1 MTMPDRQQAGPAAES
16 AAVPGGLPTVGQ
28 ILRGTD
34 AARQDAVLVRA
45 GNLTAEFVAGGL
57 RYVRVG
63 DIEVVR
69 RIAVAV
75 RDLAWNTLPPVLS
88 DVRIQQ
94 DAQKFQ
100 ITMTCRHE
108 AGDLRFVW
116 KGLIRGE
123 ANGSCSF
130 SMDGRASTSFLYR
143 RIGICVLHPPEQAA
157 GRSYAASLGGNEF
170 SGELPYL
177 VTPPG
182 PSAGVDVPLVPAF
195 DRLSISGREVMID
208 FSFTGDQFEIEDQRN
223 WTDDSFKSY
232 SRFPAV
238 GDAPERMAAGTQVR
252 QAVSISTAVRS
263 HRPSLRPVTQLVI
276 GEATGARMPDV
287 GLSHADQSPPP
298 VADAAGHLARMAPA
312 HLRVDVHLDAGA
324 WPDRLERAK
333 RQAETLGCPLEV
345 AVFLPEADP
354 SDFGRLAAALA
365 KTRVRRVLVYRAGAE
380 STPGADVATMR
391 KVLTGL
397 PPGTPFGGG
406 TDLYFAQLNR
416 TRPDVTMMD
425 AVAFPITPQVHAADE
440 ESIIESAGGVRA
452 VVRTAHSFC
461 AGRPV
466 LVSPIS
472 LRPRYNP
479 DAPDE
484 PAESA
489 AALPENVDPRQM
501 SMFGACWALVT
512 MKALAEERVSA
523 TTWLETLGPRGVIEN
538 EAVPPFASHFP
549 SRPDLVF
556 PLYHVLRDACELR
569 ERPLLEC
576 SSDKPLTCSAIAVR
590 RSDGVTVLA
599 ANLQPEP
606 VTADISLPGTEL
618 VTGVV
623 VRRLNTETAASAML
637 SPETYRTQARV
648 DQPHRGSK
656 LRLELLPYEYLRL
669 DYASTDEKDG

>member
-1 MTMPDRQQAGPAAES
+1 MTMPDRQQAVPTAES
-16 AAVPGGLPTVGQ
+16 ADAPGRLPTIGQ
-28 ILRGTD
+28 ILRGSD
-34 AARQDAVLVRA
+34 EARQDAVLVRA

-69 RIAVAV
+69 RIVVAV

-88 DVRIQQ
+88 DVRITQ

-100 ITMTCRHE
+100 ITLTCRHE
-108 AGDLRFVW
+108 ADDLDFVW

-123 ANGSCSF
+123 ADGSCSF
-130 SMDGRASTSFLYR
+130 SMDGRATTSFPYR
-143 RIGICVLHPPEQAA
+143 RIGICVLHPPEEVA
-157 GRSYAASLGGNEF
+157 GRSYVASLGGSQF

-177 VTPPG
+177 VAPPG

-195 DRLSISGREVMID
+195 DRLSIAGREVTID

-238 GDAPERMAAGTQVR
+238 GDAPERMAAGTRLQ
-252 QAVSISTAVRS
+252 QTVSISTTVRG
-263 HRPSLRPVTQLVI
+263 HRPSLRPVTQLVV
-276 GEATGARMPDV
+276 GEATGARMLDV

-298 VADAAGHLARMAPA
+298 TADAAGHLARMAPA
-312 HLRVDVHLDAGA
+312 HLRVDLHLDAGG
-324 WPDRLERAK
+324 WPDRLERAT

-345 AVFLPEADP
+345 AVFLPEAAP
-354 SDFGRLAAALA
+354 SDFGRLAEALA
-365 KTRVRRVLVYRAGAE
+365 KTRVRRVLVYRADAE
-380 STPGADVATMR
+380 STPGADVATVR

-397 PPGTPFGGG
+397 PPGTPFAGG

-425 AVAFPITPQVHAADE
+425 SVAFPITPQVHAADE

-512 MKALAEERVSA
+512 MKVLAEERVSA

-538 EAVPPFASHFP
+538 DAAPPFAGHFP

-569 ERPLLEC
+569 EQPLLEC

-590 RSDGVTVLA
+590 QGDGVTVLA
-599 ANLQPEP
+599 ANLRPEP
-606 VTADISLPGTEL
+606 VTAEIRLPGTEL
-618 VTGVV
+618 VTRVV
-623 VRRLNTETAASAML
+623 ARRLNTETAGSAML
-637 SPETYRTQARV
+637 SPESYRARARV
-648 DQPHRGSK
+648 DQPHRGNK
-656 LRLELLPYEYLRL
+656 LSLDLLPYEYLRL
-669 DYASTDEKDG
+669 DYASTDGKDG